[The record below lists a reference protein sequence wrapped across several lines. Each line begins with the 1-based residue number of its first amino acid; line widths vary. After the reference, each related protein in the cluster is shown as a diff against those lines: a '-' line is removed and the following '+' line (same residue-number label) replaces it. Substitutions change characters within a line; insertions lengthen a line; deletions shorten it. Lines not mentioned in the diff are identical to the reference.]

1 VIDGFSRDI
10 EANEEIGYPVYG
22 RGATMISARNRVVQ
36 IDSGTPIQFAGV
48 TVSENDFVIADRC
61 GTVFVGAEK
70 IHEVLDLAERIAKRQ
85 DGMVQAVRSG
95 RSVQDIMHDKEF
107 EAINVGDKK

>member
-1 VIDGFSRDI
+1 MVLNHDQKINDIDYTFNVCNLYYGIKIDGKF
-10 EANEEIGYPVYG
+10 EYG
-22 RGATMISARNRVVQ
+22 IRN
-36 IDSGTPIQFAGV
+36 
-48 TVSENDFVIADRC
+48 ENDFVIADRC
-61 GTVFVGAEK
+61 GTVFVAADK